1 MKCFKISTKW
11 KKKFWNTSETMAR
24 FCSEIYVTGF
34 NRPNTGKND
43 GGN

>member
-1 MKCFKISTKW
+1 MKCLKISIKW
-11 KKKFWNTSETMAR
+11 KKKFGKTSETMAS
-24 FCSEIYVTGF
+24 FFSETPVTGF